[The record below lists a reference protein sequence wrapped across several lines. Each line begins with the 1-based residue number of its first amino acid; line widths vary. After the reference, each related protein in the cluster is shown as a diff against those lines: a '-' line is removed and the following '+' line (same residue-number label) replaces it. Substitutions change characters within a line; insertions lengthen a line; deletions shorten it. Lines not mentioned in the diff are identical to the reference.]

1 MRSARALL
9 LTVSLAAAAR
19 ADDKAGFANVGD
31 VNADVSVLNV
41 LHTLQPTP
49 AQLKALLKAAPKT
62 MQKPP
67 PRKLVKVSEKLRK
80 TMTGLRDALAAGDDE
95 KIDELFTAFDKL
107 RDKENPEFD
116 EVEISDAARE
126 QAPAI
131 VRMLS
136 ARQVA
141 NYAASIADFPDPVER
156 LADAMDQSRKLRG
169 QAWQALRDDTAYQV
183 GYLVGGLDEKA
194 DGMAR
199 DQATALLNKAFRLD
213 DKQFAA
219 ERDALEKEARGLV
232 GKLGP
237 TDVIRHFMER
247 VIAETLSSHRLEA
260 AIELRAKKAEER
272 ANEPRTK

>member
-9 LTVSLAAAAR
+9 LTVNLVTFAR

-31 VNADVSVLNV
+31 VNADVAVLNV

-49 AQLKALLKAAPKT
+49 AQLQALRKAAPKT

-80 TMTGLRDALAAGDDE
+80 TMAALRDALAAGDDE
-95 KIDELFTAFDKL
+95 KSDELFKAFDKL

-116 EVEISDAARE
+116 EIEISDAARE
-126 QAPAI
+126 QAPALA
-131 VRMLS
+131 RMLS

-141 NYAASIADFPDPVER
+141 YYAASVADFPDPVER
-156 LADAMDQSRKLRG
+156 LTEAMNESRKRRG
-169 QAWQALRDDTAYQV
+169 QEWQAVRDDVAHQV
-183 GYLVGGLDEKA
+183 GWLVGGLDEKA
-194 DGMAR
+194 DEKAR
-199 DQATALLNKAFRLD
+199 DQAAALLNKAFRLS
-213 DKQFAA
+213 DKEFAA
-219 ERDALEKEARGLV
+219 QREALEKEARAIV

-247 VIAETLSSHRLEA
+247 VLAETLSSHRLEA
-260 AIELRAKKAEER
+260 AIELRAKK
-272 ANEPRTK
+272 K